1 MHGELGPK
9 GINMTDRNQEWQ
21 ELIKLWDDYDTFQ
34 AEIKTAK
41 ETSIAR
47 ILQNHN
53 REIHLISQA
62 AEKSA
67 RWFYLYGS

>member
-1 MHGELGPK
+1 MANMDRGA
-9 GINMTDRNQEWQ
+9 NMTNRNQKWQ
-21 ELIKLWDDYDTFQ
+21 ELIKLWDDYDDFQ

-47 ILQNHN
+47 ILQNRN
-53 REIHLISQA
+53 REIYLIAQA

-67 RWFYLYGS
+67 RWFYLYGSD